1 MKTQNNTTGNKNN
14 SLEKVMLR
22 SAAVIISFVLIS
34 FTVSAQGFWR
44 QLLTNNS
51 FSKVA
56 MVMVEESNAN
66 AEVSPA
72 PANVESEFF
81 YVEPAIDKPLDL
93 EGWMTDDAY
102 FGAFNNIF
110 KPETEKSL
118 EIEDWMKDEN
128 HFAIKYAVQKDQD
141 LPIEAWMTDNAHWRL

>member
-1 MKTQNNTTGNKNN
+1 MKTQNNTTENKNN
-14 SLEKVMLR
+14 SLERVMLR

-56 MVMVEESNAN
+56 MVMVEESNA
-66 AEVSPA
+66 EVSPA
-72 PANVESEFF
+72 PANTESEFF
-81 YVEPAIDKPLDL
+81 FVEPAVDKPLNL

-118 EIEDWMKDEN
+118 ELENWMKDEN
-128 HFAIKYAVQKDQD
+128 HFASKLAVQKDKD
-141 LPIEAWMTDNAHWRL
+141 LKIEAWMTDNAHWRL